1 MKERLQKDLRFINK
15 WFIRLIIS
23 AIIGALITAIIDP
36 RYNREEQTYFIVST
50 GVVYLLLY
58 ILSAWL
64 YPPGDNK

>member
-23 AIIGALITAIIDP
+23 LVIGMVILALIGDAHHELRHLTI
-36 RYNREEQTYFIVST
+36 YT

-64 YPPGDNK
+64 YPSTDKTK